1 MKLEKLIVGIVV
13 LLFVAVI
20 AAGCVQ
26 DLLTP
31 GYIDPDIV
39 AINGGYKK
47 VNPFYTSLFDVQRL
61 KRQMLNKFK
70 YSIDTLDYSIN
81 NSLELK
87 DTLFNPTNGIGFL
100 LAGAPAF
107 VLGWLGI
114 SKPSDKKKINGA
126 K

>member
-1 MKLEKLIVGIVV
+1 MKWEKLIVSVMV
-13 LLFVAVI
+13 LLLVAVL

-31 GYIDPDIV
+31 GYIDPDVIAV
-39 AINGGYKK
+39 NGGYER
-47 VNPFYTSLFDVQRL
+47 VNPFYTSLFDAQRL
-61 KRQMLNKFK
+61 RRQVINKFK
-70 YSIDTLDYSIN
+70 YSVDALDYSIN

-87 DTLFNPTNGIGFL
+87 DTIFNPTNGIGFL

-107 VLGWLGI
+107 ALGWLGI
-114 SKPSDKKKINGA
+114 SKPSDKKKLNGD